1 MFLLTSNTDDYMW
14 GKNRCP
20 QEKKNEIRSGF
31 KNFKKPIS
39 QYKKIKNKKNQKIQ
53 TQVIV

>member
-1 MFLLTSNTDDYMW
+1 MW

-20 QEKKNEIRSGF
+20 QEKKKKEIRSGF

-39 QYKKIKNKKNQKIQ
+39 QSKKIKNKKNQKIQ

>member
-1 MFLLTSNTDDYMW
+1 MITC
-14 GKNRCP
+14 G
-20 QEKKNEIRSGF
+20 EKIVVLKKKIKIKEIRSGF